1 MAGRGRFVNRN
12 RLSVCGLVAVI
23 EPVEFSRV
31 YFCPPRKPHRLKEQ
45 SIVEFAS
52 LSPAVFLGV
61 GRRSR
66 RTAGC

>member
-31 YFCPPRKPHRLKEQ
+31 HLWPPRKPHCLGVQ
-45 SIVEFAS
+45 SMIEFA
-52 LSPAVFLGV
+52 
-61 GRRSR
+61 
-66 RTAGC
+66 

>member
-31 YFCPPRKPHRLKEQ
+31 HLWTPRKPHCSEVQ
-45 SIVEFAS
+45 SIIEFAS
-52 LSPAVFLGV
+52 LSPAVY
-61 GRRSR
+61 
-66 RTAGC
+66 

>member
-31 YFCPPRKPHRLKEQ
+31 HLWLPRKPHCLGVQ

-52 LSPAVFLGV
+52 LSPAV
-61 GRRSR
+61 S
-66 RTAGC
+66 